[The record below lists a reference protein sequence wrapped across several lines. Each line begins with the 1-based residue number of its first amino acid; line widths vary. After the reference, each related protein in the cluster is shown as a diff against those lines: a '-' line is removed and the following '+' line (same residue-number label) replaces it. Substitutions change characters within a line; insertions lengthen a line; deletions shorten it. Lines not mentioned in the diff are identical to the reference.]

1 MNIDKHKDFRF
12 SGWIIKANM
21 RRISPLDAHYKWKQV
36 VQIQTVNISN
46 KSHPK
51 LLNTAMYP
59 LEMRSVKNRSTS
71 KPLSPSWS
79 WFVYP
84 HPDFRLGFAKR
95 PQKNIFYRF
104 PKISQWD
111 LFNKQN
117 IFSKSHISDDQG
129 NHLPNTTTRP
139 KDELIAMPIGAP
151 GAGVAKDPASNI
163 ETGPQ
168 FS

>member
-1 MNIDKHKDFRF
+1 MSRTDLPQNHYPRHDPGLFIH
-12 SGWIIKANM
+12 I
-21 RRISPLDAHYKWKQV
+21 RILDWV
-36 VQIQTVNISN
+36 SLND
-46 KSHPK
+46 PK
-51 LLNTAMYP
+51 
-59 LEMRSVKNRSTS
+59 
-71 KPLSPSWS
+71 
-79 WFVYP
+79 
-84 HPDFRLGFAKR
+84 
-95 PQKNIFYRF
+95 KNIFYRF